1 MMMSVTVGELLAF
14 RERLGMTQVAG
25 PLGCLKPVGNVF
37 MGFPEG
43 DGLRS
48 PVSRSVLILSPAF
61 PGGGVSAWCDRLLV
75 PALMRDIACAA
86 VAEAQQIPEYLRDFS
101 ERAGTPVFASR
112 YPASLLES
120 RLAGLLREIGE
131 RKTMVHGV
139 LLRISGLGVLIM
151 GESGIGKTACGL
163 NLAAR
168 GHAWVAD
175 DAVVLEGRGTVLY
188 GRGHDKTRNW
198 IAPRGRGIL
207 RAEAL
212 LGKKAICEEVRVD
225 LIVHFVGR
233 SGKGGADEGGDG
245 ISVRRIAGIGL
256 PCRRLATGADAG
268 SMAGQVLAV
277 VGELR
282 VQ

>member
-1 MMMSVTVGELLAF
+1 
-14 RERLGMTQVAG
+14 MTQVAG

-48 PVSRSVLILSPAF
+48 PVSRSVLILSSAF
-61 PGGGVSAWCDRLLV
+61 PEGGVSAWWDRLLA
-75 PALMRDIACAA
+75 PALLRDIACAG

-225 LIVHFVGR
+225 LIVHFVRR
-233 SGKGGADEGGDG
+233 SGKGGAVDGGDG
-245 ISVRRIAGIGL
+245 ISVRRIAGTDL
-256 PCRRLATGADAG
+256 PCRRLAIGADPG
-268 SMAGQVLAV
+268 SMAGQVLEV